1 MLPEG
6 TDDMVLADDQR
17 LRVRPDVLS
26 RQLDDETVLLDLAS
40 GTYFGLNE
48 VGASIWAMLREE
60 ASVAEMRE
68 KILRNFDG
76 ASVETI
82 TKDLEHLL
90 TDLEGRGLIEVVS

>member
-1 MLPEG
+1 MA
-6 TDDMVLADDQR
+6 LADDQR

-26 RQLDDETVLLDLAS
+26 RQLEDETVLLDLAS

-68 KILRNFDG
+68 KILGSFEGVSADTV
-76 ASVETI
+76 A
-82 TKDLEHLL
+82 KDLDHLL
-90 TDLEGRGLIEVVS
+90 TDLEGRGLIEVVG